1 MLESGRRAQ
10 MADAPGAE
18 FGFSKL
24 VVGNLERSA
33 AFYQAVCGLVE
44 AGRYDAEIGG
54 REIREILFRPTSK
67 GAGTLVLLS
76 FVDDPR
82 PGAGEAILGFST
94 PDLDAFVQ
102 RARAAGGS
110 VFQAPKTID
119 DLKIR
124 VAFVK
129 DPEGHLLEV
138 VQPL

>member
-1 MLESGRRAQ
+1 
-10 MADAPGAE
+10 MADAPRAD
-18 FGFSKL
+18 FSFSKL

-44 AGRYDAEIGG
+44 SGRYDAEIGG
-54 REIREILFRPTSK
+54 RAIREIMFRPTRN
-67 GAGTLVLLS
+67 GAGTFVLLS
-76 FVDDPR
+76 FVDSPR
-82 PGAGEAILGFST
+82 PASDEAILGFST
-94 PDLDAFVQ
+94 PDLDAFVR

-110 VFQAPKTID
+110 VFQEPKTLD
-119 DLKIR
+119 DMKIR